1 MPAIAF
7 ETADLGRTAC
17 SERDDAVRERLAALQ
32 SRPFDLLQGP
42 PWRVA
47 LLGLDARTHV
57 LAVVMHHILSDGAS
71 MQLWV
76 AEWLEAYGARRQG
89 LPARGMPPLQYID
102 YAAWAAG
109 RLEAGEGERQ
119 WAWWRE
125 RLAHWHAAP
134 CEVRPD
140 HPRPPRAAYTARRHA
155 FEVPA
160 AVVQGLRA
168 LQAREGAT
176 SFMVLLAALQVL
188 LSRYTGQPRVRVGA
202 AVAQRGVPGVDGLVG
217 LFVNT
222 LVLPGTVGPQA
233 TLLDVLRDARE
244 LVLGAQAHQE
254 LPFDRLVEALRP
266 ERSAGR
272 EPAVPGH
279 AQPPGGGRS
288 AAAGGA
294 GARRAGRAAA
304 GAAGA
309 VRTGAGGARARHR
322 GAVAHLGPRGR
333 TVRAGHHRAAGR
345 PFPGPCCRRW
355 PKARSSRPARWS
367 GSRPPSAR
375 SWTPG
380 AATTTARA
388 RPCRFF
394 RQLEAHAARQPRA
407 TALLFGD
414 EALGYGE
421 LNARA
426 NRLAHHLLR
435 EGLRP
440 QSLVGICMQRSV
452 EMIVGMLAAMKAGCA
467 YLPLD
472 PELPAGRLG
481 DMLEHSGA
489 AWCCRTRRRR
499 GRCPCCRACA

>member
-1 MPAIAF
+1 MAR
-7 ETADLGRTAC
+7 G
-17 SERDDAVRERLAALQ
+17 AA
-32 SRPFDLLQGP
+32 
-42 PWRVA
+42 
-47 LLGLDARTHV
+47 GLDARTHV

-266 ERSAGR
+266 ERSAGASPLFQVMLNHLVEDDR
-272 EPAVPGH
+272 LLRAVPGL
-279 AQPPGGGRS
+279 AVRAEPLQGRRRSSNWCWRRAS
-288 AAAGGA
+288 AAP
-294 GARRAGRAAA
+294 GRCRSP
-304 GAAGA
+304 GS
-309 VRTGAGGARARHR
+309 T
-322 GAVAHLGPRGR
+322 
-333 TVRAGHHRAAGR
+333 R
-345 PFPGPCCRRW
+345 PNCSSRPPSSGWPAISWPCCRRW

-388 RPCRFF
+388 RPCRFSGSW
-394 RQLEAHAARQPRA
+394 RRMPRA
-407 TALLFGD
+407 SRGP
-414 EALGYGE
+414 
-421 LNARA
+421 R
-426 NRLAHHLLR
+426 RCC
-435 EGLRP
+435 
-440 QSLVGICMQRSV
+440 S
-452 EMIVGMLAAMKAGCA
+452 AMKPSAMGN
-467 YLPLD
+467 
-472 PELPAGRLG
+472 
-481 DMLEHSGA
+481 
-489 AWCCRTRRRR
+489 
-499 GRCPCCRACA
+499 